1 MRTLTTLTCLA
12 MLFPA
17 ASSVRAADVSEAQ
30 ELYDEASATLKKN
43 SVATVPPK
51 DYAIA
56 MLQLEKALDIL
67 EKGGQ
72 SSAPLASDVAAAH
85 FWAGRCSNLRILA
98 ELDKLRASGGL
109 PPRPPR
115 KPKVATEEGGLAGL
129 EGSDEAAKA
138 FRAAQDFADA
148 NKAEDFKQALR
159 WFQVAGEYPGSTYA
173 FKALEL
179 SQGALSRFL
188 ARNAADTEQLAD
200 TPENKPIKEGD
211 ALTLAGDYEKA
222 LGKYK
227 ESLRLKNT
235 ILAQRRLGH
244 ANFLRAQQMK
254 DEILPKWLDLKPR
267 YIEAWQGAW
276 TTTAGGMKIFRNDY
290 PPYAAVKPQF
300 DKIDQQLRRALS
312 YYQEGRWAFESI
324 LKQAPQGKDFDA
336 AAHVALC
343 YCIRPEDRARTA
355 VNQLKGFLQK
365 YEPAN
370 DTERMLYEYCK
381 IELEGLTAK
390 K

>member
-1 MRTLTTLTCLA
+1 
-12 MLFPA
+12 
-17 ASSVRAADVSEAQ
+17 
-30 ELYDEASATLKKN
+30 
-43 SVATVPPK
+43 
-51 DYAIA
+51 

-67 EKGGQ
+67 EKSGQ
-72 SSAPLASDVAAAH
+72 SATQLSSDVAAAN
-85 FWAGRCSNLRILA
+85 FWAGRCSNVNILA
-98 ELDKLRASGGL
+98 ERDKLRAAGGL

-115 KPKVATEEGGLAGL
+115 KPKVATEEGGMAGL

-138 FRAAQDFADA
+138 FQSAQEYADV
-148 NKAEDFKQALR
+148 NKSEDFKQALR
-159 WFQVAGEYPGSTYA
+159 WFQVAGEFPGSTYA

-179 SQGALSRFL
+179 SQSALSRFL
-188 ARNAADTEQLAD
+188 AKNAANTEQLAD

-211 ALTLAGDYEKA
+211 TLALAGEYEKA

-227 ESLRLKNT
+227 DSLRLKNT

-244 ANFLRAQQMK
+244 AYFLRAQQMK
-254 DEILPKWLDLKPR
+254 DEILPKWLDLKPK
-267 YIEAWQGAW
+267 YVEAWQGAW
-276 TTTAGGMKIFRNDY
+276 TTTAGGMKMFRNDY
-290 PPYAAVKPQF
+290 PPYAAVKPAF

-324 LKQAPQGKDFDA
+324 LKQAAEGKDFDA

-355 VNQLKGFLQK
+355 VNQLKGFLGK
-365 YEPAN
+365 YEPTN
-370 DTERMLYEYCK
+370 DTERMLFEYCK